1 MNNIR
6 ICQISDDLFW
16 GYRCAV
22 DLNKVTSNESLCN
35 FVKINLKKDLLE
47 KNLIYLDEM
56 LDGKNGYKNRHYH
69 VHGYT
74 FQQLLEMDPKETI
87 YVCCH

>member
-22 DLNKVTSNESLCN
+22 DLNKFTSNEDLCN
-35 FVKINLKKDLLE
+35 FVKINLKRDLLE

-56 LDGKNGYKNRHYH
+56 LEGRNGHKKRIYH
-69 VHGYT
+69 IHGHS
-74 FQQLLEMDPKETI
+74 FQQLLEMDSKETI
-87 YVCCH
+87 YICRH